1 MKEQL
6 DKLIKMKED
15 KNAAKSANSV
25 KLKSVDMGEEL
36 QKKGLQMAKK
46 GSRLLEPS
54 TTINTNQPSNK
65 PRPMGS
71 NFNDI
76 QLKPGISILE
86 GGKVKQNKQSLSNA

>member
-36 QKKGLQMAKK
+36 QKKGL
-46 GSRLLEPS
+46 
-54 TTINTNQPSNK
+54 
-65 PRPMGS
+65 
-71 NFNDI
+71 
-76 QLKPGISILE
+76 
-86 GGKVKQNKQSLSNA
+86 